1 MTFVLF
7 STADWLAPYWTNK
20 QHIAKG
26 LAERGHRVLYIESP
40 GIRPPRGNARDI
52 KRLIARLGRGFSPP
66 TERGGNLW
74 VYSPLTVPLGHRFAI
89 VRTLNGWLLR
99 WAVQNWCSQYSMGDI
114 VVWTYHPYISG
125 IIEAIPAAALVYHC
139 VDDLAAIP
147 GVDATIFRIMEDN
160 LLARADLVF
169 TTSPY
174 LQDHCARIAGPRA
187 IYERNVADIEH
198 FAEARQS
205 GAIPDDLGRINGPKL
220 CYIGVLSDYKLD
232 LDFIEKCIQ
241 LSPDWNWIFIGEE
254 PERQSNPI
262 IARLA
267 ERSNVHFLG
276 YKTYDVLPDYLRGID
291 VALLPNLTSGYMSGV
306 FPMKLYEYL
315 AAGKPVVATRMAAL
329 SALAEQISIID
340 TPQEMVEAVT
350 TILASPPEP
359 IALGHPDLANFS
371 WNARLDRMMQRLVPI
386 IDA

>member
-1 MTFVLF
+1 M
-7 STADWLAPYWTNK
+7 
-20 QHIAKG
+20 
-26 LAERGHRVLYIESP
+26 
-40 GIRPPRGNARDI
+40 
-52 KRLIARLGRGFSPP
+52 
-66 TERGGNLW
+66 
-74 VYSPLTVPLGHRFAI
+74 
-89 VRTLNGWLLR
+89 
-99 WAVQNWCSQYSMGDI
+99 
-114 VVWTYHPYISG
+114 
-125 IIEAIPAAALVYHC
+125 
-139 VDDLAAIP
+139 
-147 GVDATIFRIMEDN
+147 
-160 LLARADLVF
+160 
-169 TTSPY
+169 
-174 LQDHCARIAGPRA
+174 
-187 IYERNVADIEH
+187 ADIEH